1 MKGSFFTTPLV
12 SALLFFTGF
21 LFCEKVF
28 LAPIAGAPESFS
40 LRWVVFSA
48 ALTFLFFGGP
58 ALLGCLR
65 KLQRI
70 YPDVKDSKWA
80 KANRA
85 TLLLAALFPMFS
97 SGLGAQITGTVF
109 LDINSNGTQQTSGS
123 VIEPG
128 IQGITVT
135 AYNAANTAVATGS
148 SGATGGY
155 AISVPAGSYR
165 LEFTW
170 TDPYLKPGVAGG
182 TTVQFVTAPVS
193 NINCATHYP
202 FDYFPAGNTSLGIT
216 CFDFGDVVGAGV
228 PMVVTFPETGGS
240 NTIPA
245 SPTGTIPAAYS
256 SPGYTMEIAENVSG
270 SVWGL
275 AFDRPRNQLL
285 AGAFVKR
292 HSRLGNTGNPTTIY
306 KMTPGADAANGV
318 WLTLDPSRANP
329 HGTVSLW
336 QEDYDVYNDVLK
348 EGLGDIDINEDY
360 TKLYA
365 IDMGQRKLWEVPIN
379 SDGTPGTAVSYNI
392 TTTIAGCPAADVRPM
407 GLEINKGKVY
417 IGMICSGQSTVNTA
431 SIPLAGASSG
441 SVASNT
447 PVVARLGDPSTL
459 KGYIYE
465 WTGGTSYTQLL
476 NFPLNYDRGCLQRNF
491 DAYCERVFDGDW
503 TPWVDQFPY
512 DVDNGDVFVSYP
524 QPIISDID
532 FEDDGDMI
540 IVLNDRLANQLGKGA
555 RVQDYDSG
563 FRTVGD
569 VFAAGD
575 VLHACKSGSTWI
587 LEEQVSGNAACGT
600 AGTSNNVGGTKV
612 IDEFYFDDDYAEDG
626 YDRGRAMSNHGETTS
641 GGAVQ
646 VPGRSDVM
654 IAAFDPVRHYES
666 ATYRFGVNWFNNTT
680 GAWTKGYLMGE
691 SGEFGKAAAVGD
703 LVALA
708 PPPPIELGNY
718 VWLESCGAP
727 NGIQDPGEAPIA
739 NVSIQLFADFD
750 NNGTP
755 DGAAL
760 GTTTTSATGN
770 YYFNQANVVDGDPT
784 VAGNQ
789 AGPQPNKRYLIR
801 IGSGD
806 WSGGIGIGDLAGF
819 VLTTAN
825 VGGAGLPDLRDS
837 DAGLSGGIP
846 TISVLTGAA
855 GANDHTLDFGFVPSA
870 TGGTIAA
877 DQTICSGGD
886 PAAFTSVAAATGT
899 GTLSYQWESSTTDC
913 NTGFTDIA
921 GATSATYNP
930 PAGLSVTTYYRRTA
944 TFTSGGSSCEAYS
957 NCVTVTVNNPNGG
970 TVGSDQTICSGGDPV
985 AFTNNVAA
993 SGSGTLTYQW
1003 QSSTTDCTTG
1013 FSNIA
1018 SANAATYNPPSGLT
1032 QTTYYR
1038 RVATYVLNGAT
1049 CTANSNCITVT
1060 VNTVAP
1066 GTVAGDQT
1074 ICSGGN
1080 PAAFTSPVGATG
1092 SGTRVYQWQS
1102 STTNCTTGFTDIS
1115 GATAATYDVP
1125 AGLTQTTY
1133 YRRKASYTFNGVV
1146 CEDYTNCLTVTV
1158 NNATPGSISG
1168 DQTVCSGGDPAAFT
1182 SVAATG
1188 GGAITYQWQSST
1200 VDCSSGFSDI
1210 ATATAATYNP
1220 PAGITQTTYYR
1231 RKVTS
1236 TLNSVA
1242 CEAYSNCL
1250 TVTVNVVTGGT
1261 VGADQTICSGG
1272 DPVAFTSIA
1281 AGTAAGA
1288 VTYQWQS
1295 STTDCASGFTNIAS
1309 ATAATYNVP
1318 AGLTQ
1323 TTYYRRV
1330 ASYTLNGQV
1339 CTANSNCITVTV
1351 NTVSPG
1357 TIGNPQTVC
1366 AGGDPAALTNT
1377 LSGTGAG
1384 TIAYQWEIST
1394 TDCTSGFSDISGA
1407 TSATYNPPSGIAQT
1421 SYYRRVTTSTLN
1433 GVICE
1438 STSNCI
1444 EVTVNPLPTLSVVST
1459 ICSIDLSTYTI
1470 TFNSTGTVTSTAG
1483 TVSGNTVTGITSG
1496 TNVTLTAT
1504 LNGCVRT
1511 LSVTAPNCACP
1522 PIGAPTSGGNKTIC
1536 QGQTIPALTVTV
1548 GVGQTADWYSA
1559 SSGGMLL
1566 LSGSLSYTPV
1576 AAGTYYA
1583 EARNTISGCLS
1594 SSRTP
1599 VTLTI
1604 NPLPSASISGG
1615 GTICI
1620 GGSIILTAS
1629 GGGTYSWSNGGALA
1643 SITVSPAV
1651 TTLYTVTVTSAQGCT
1666 AVASATVT
1674 VNNVNGGAIGSDQTL
1689 CSPGD
1694 PAAFTSITA
1703 ASGSGTRTYQWQLST
1718 TDCTTGFTDIVGAN
1732 AITYN
1737 APAGLTQTTYYRRQ
1751 VTHVFNG
1758 VTCIEYSNCVT
1769 VTVNTVVP
1777 GTVSGDET
1785 ICSGGD
1791 PAAFTSTAGATG
1803 SGTRVYQWQ
1812 SSTTNCT
1819 TGFTDISGATA
1830 ATYNPP
1836 SGLTTTTYY
1845 RRKVSYTLNS
1855 VVCEAFSNCITV
1867 TVNNIVP
1874 GTIGADQT
1882 VCTGGDPAA
1891 FTSITGATGSGTLT
1905 YQWQLSTTD
1914 CTTGF
1919 NDIVGATLATYNAP
1933 TGLTQTTYYRRVAIY
1948 TLNGVVCEAASN
1960 CVTVTVNTVTGGT
1973 VGADQTLCEG
1983 GDPAAFTSIAAGTAA
1998 GAVSYQWESSTV
2010 GCSSGFANIAGATGI
2025 TYNPPAGLMV
2035 TTYYRRRASY
2045 TLNGQLCTAYSNC
2058 VTVTVNTIDP
2068 GTIGS
2073 PQTICSGGDP
2083 AAFTSVAGATGS
2095 GTRAYQWERSTVDC
2109 NTGFSA
2115 ISGATAVTYNPPA
2128 GLTQTTYYRR
2138 KATYTFNGVVCED
2151 VSNCITVTV
2160 TPLPT
2165 LTILGTSCSVDLTTY
2180 SVTFSSNGTV
2190 TATSGSV
2197 SGSTVTGIPT
2207 GTSVVLTATLSG
2219 CTNAATVAAPNCSCP
2234 PVTPPVSGGNKEICQ
2249 GEAIPS
2255 LTVTVGAGETADWY
2269 DAASGGTLVAMGS
2282 LSFTPVLA
2290 GTYYAQTR
2298 ITVSGCTSTTRTG
2311 VTLTIN
2317 ALPVAAIVGDNILC
2331 NGESTTLTASGGT
2344 QYSWNTLAVTASITV
2359 APTTTTTYT
2368 VTVTNAEGCTDT
2380 ETITVTVNPK
2390 PSIPNASSWMCIGDV
2405 VDLTNFYPSYNTY
2418 VNPLWTIGTAA
2429 GAPVPN
2435 PMAVS
2440 PAATTLYVLVAEN
2453 ASMCKDTATVN
2464 LQVNNPTG
2472 GTVTADQ
2479 TICSGGDPAAFASVA
2494 AATGSGTRT
2503 YQWQMSTT
2511 DCTTGFTDI
2520 IGATAVTY
2528 NAPAGLTQTT
2538 YYRRK
2543 ATYVSG
2549 SVSCVAYSNCI
2560 TVTVNTVNPGTIA
2573 ADQTVCVGDDPAAFT
2588 STTGASGSGTLVYQW
2603 EISTTDCLSGFSD
2616 ISGANSATYNPP
2628 SGITQTTYYRRLA
2641 TYTLNGVSCEDVSNC
2656 VTVTVNPVDG
2666 GIVGTVV
2673 TAPTVCEGGDPAA
2686 FTNLAPATGP
2696 GVITYQWQSSTVD
2709 CNSGFS
2715 DIGGANAVTYDP
2727 PSGLMVT
2734 TYYRRKAI
2742 STDGAVV
2749 CEGFSNCI
2757 IVTVNIINPGTIGNP
2772 QTVCAGADP
2781 SILSN
2786 VASATGSGTR
2796 TYQWERSTTD
2806 CNTGF
2811 AAISGATAATY
2822 NPPTSSSNVTS
2833 YYRRKATYTFNG
2845 IVCEEYSNCIT
2856 VTVTPLPTLTVSGTT
2871 CSMDLTTYTVA
2882 FTSNGTVTATAGTVV
2897 GSTVTGVPSGT
2908 NVTLT
2913 ATLSGCTR
2921 TAIVTAPNCTCPT
2934 VLPPVSGG
2942 DQAIC
2947 DGAVIPALTV
2957 TVGVGETA
2965 DWYDAASGGTTLA
2978 TGTTTYTPTME
2989 GTYYAET
2996 RIIVSGCVSTT
3007 RTAVTLTI
3015 NPQPIAAIT
3024 GDNVICNGES
3034 TTLTASGGSVY
3045 AWNTLATTA
3054 SITVAPTITTTYTV
3068 TVSNT
3073 EGCLDIE
3080 SITVTVNAKPNIPN
3094 TSRWMCI
3101 GDVVD
3106 ITALYGSYNTYI
3118 NPVWT
3123 VGTAAGALVG
3133 DPTMVSPVA
3142 TTLYVLVAE
3151 NGSGC
3156 KDTATVNLQVNN
3168 PMGGTVSGDR
3178 TVCSGGDPAA
3188 FTNTAHATG
3197 SGTRVYQW
3205 QSSTVDCNSGFTDIA
3220 LATAATYNPPAGITQ
3235 TTYYRR
3241 RATYTSGTVMCVAYS
3256 NCLVVTVNNV
3266 TPGSIAGDQSICT
3279 GGDPAAFTSPTAAT
3293 GSGTQVY
3300 QWEMS
3305 TTDCT
3310 TGFTDIVGANAA
3322 TYDPPSGLTQTTH
3335 YRRVVSY
3342 TLNGVVCEATSNC
3355 LTVTVNTVTGGTIS
3369 AAQTICEGGDPDA
3382 FASTAAGAGPGV
3394 LTYQWEMST
3403 TDCNGGFVDISG
3415 AMNDTYD
3422 PPSGLMVT
3430 TYYRRRT
3437 ISTDGAVV
3445 CEAYSNCVIVTV
3457 NIIDPGT
3464 IGNPQTLC
3472 QGSDPGVLTSVAAA
3486 TGSGTR
3492 VYQWERST
3500 TDCTTGFTAIAGAT
3514 GTTYNPPVST
3524 GNVTRYYR
3532 RKVTYTLN
3540 SVVCEEYSNC
3550 ITVTIVPPVSAGA
3563 DGITTICD
3571 NSVAPIDLYGLITG
3585 ETTGGVWTRV
3595 SGSGGS
3601 FDSGLGQFTPAPGA
3615 TSSIFQY
3622 AVTATAPCP
3631 DDQSYVTVN
3640 IIPQANAGTDGST
3653 AVCES
3658 SATPIVLAAL
3668 LTGEQPG
3675 GVWTRMSG
3683 SGGSFNTLS
3692 GTFTPALGATTSTFQ
3707 YVVTGASPCPNDA
3720 SMVTV
3725 TVNTIPV
3732 VTLNDPSDVCV
3743 AGADLNFT
3751 ATPAGGLFKTS
3762 ALSGLT
3768 ANNAAGTAVLDVSAA
3783 GAGTYTVTY
3792 TYTNLTGCVDSQ
3804 MVSVTIHPNPTIVA
3818 TSNSP
3823 VCEGFGISLNSTPSG
3838 GTAPYSY
3845 AWSGPGGYSSTV
3857 QHPGRANAALSMVG
3871 AYTVTITDANSCS
3884 AMAATSVAVID
3895 RPDITTTNL
3904 SICRGA
3910 TVNLSTLVTNAG
3922 GGVLSYHYTLADAN
3936 NNTNPIISGIVT
3948 PTVATNYYVRSQVTN
3963 NGVSCYTVKQVTVT
3977 FKPGNCAVINV
3988 SGPSSN

>member
-1 MKGSFFTTPLV
+1 MKGSFFTAPLV
-12 SALLFFTGF
+12 SVLLFFTSVLLCKKAFIAPVAEASDNFLLRWIALPAVLAF
-21 LFCEKVF
+21 LF
-28 LAPIAGAPESFS
+28 LG
-40 LRWVVFSA
+40 R
-48 ALTFLFFGGP
+48 P

-65 KLQRI
+65 KLQRV
-70 YPDVKDSKWA
+70 YSAGDEPNGSKSI
-80 KANRA
+80 RFS
-85 TLLLAALFPMFS
+85 LLSAAVFLMFAS
-97 SGLGAQITGTVF
+97 DLGAQVTGTVF
-109 LDINSNGTQQTSGS
+109 LDINSNGMRETSGTI
-123 VIEPG
+123 IEPG

-135 AYNAANTAVATGS
+135 AYNAANTVIGSATTGS
-148 SGATGGY
+148 TGTY
-155 AISVPAGSYR
+155 ALALAAGMYR
-165 LEFTW
+165 IEFTW
-170 TDPYLKPGVAGG
+170 TDPYLKSSVAGG
-182 TTVQFVTAPVS
+182 TTVQFVTAPASSV
-193 NINCATHYP
+193 NCATHYP
-202 FDYFPAGNTSLGIT
+202 FDYFPAGNTTLGIT
-216 CFDFGDVVGAGV
+216 CFDFGDAVGASV
-228 PMVVTFPETGGS
+228 PMVVTFPETAGS

-245 SPTGTIPAAYS
+245 SPTGVIPAAYS
-256 SPGYTMEIAENVSG
+256 SPAYTLEIAENVSG

-275 AFDRPRNQLL
+275 AFDRPRNQML

-292 HSRLGNTGNPTTIY
+292 HSRLGNTNNPTTIY
-306 KMTPGADAANGV
+306 KMTPGSDAANGV
-318 WLTLDPSRANP
+318 WLTLDPSRTDP
-329 HGTVSLW
+329 HGTVTLW
-336 QEDYDVYNDVLK
+336 QEDYAVYDNVLK

-379 SDGTPGTAVSYNI
+379 ADGTPGTAVSYNI

-407 GLEINKGKVY
+407 GLEIHRGKVY
-417 IGMICSGQSTVNTA
+417 IGMVCTGQSTVNTA
-431 SIPLAGASSG
+431 SIPLTGANSG

-447 PVVARLGDPSTL
+447 PVVARLGDPSAL

-491 DAYCERVFDGDW
+491 DVNCEKVFDGDW

-512 DVDNGDVFVSYP
+512 DNDAGDMFVSYP

-600 AGTSNNVGGTKV
+600 TGTSTNVGGTKV

-626 YDRGRAMSNHGETTS
+626 YDRGRAMSNHGESTS

-646 VPGRSDVM
+646 IPGRSDVL
-654 IAAFDPVRHYES
+654 IATFDPVRHYDG
-666 ATYRFGVNWFNNTT
+666 ATYRFGVNWFSNTT
-680 GAWTKGYLMGE
+680 GAWTKAYLLGE
-691 SGEFGKAAAVGD
+691 SNEFGKAAAVGD
-703 LVALA
+703 LVAIA
-708 PPPPIELGNY
+708 APPPIEIGNY
-718 VWLESCGAP
+718 VWLETCGAP

-750 NNGTP
+750 NNGTA

-760 GTTTTSATGN
+760 GSTTTNAGGN
-770 YYFNQANVVDGDPT
+770 YYFNTSNVVDGDPT

-806 WSGGIGIGDLAGF
+806 WSGGVGVGDLAGF

-837 DAGLSGGIP
+837 DASLSGGIP

-870 TGGTIAA
+870 SGGTVAADQTVCSGGDPAAFTSVVAATGTGTLTYQWESSTIDCNSGFSAISGATSATYNPPAGLAVTTYYRRVATFASGGSSCEAYSNCITVTVSNPSGGTIGS

-886 PAAFTSVAAATGT
+886 PAAFTN
-899 GTLSYQWESSTTDC
+899 
-913 NTGFTDIA
+913 NT
-921 GATSATYNP
+921 S
-930 PAGLSVTTYYRRTA
+930 
-944 TFTSGGSSCEAYS
+944 
-957 NCVTVTVNNPNGG
+957 
-970 TVGSDQTICSGGDPV
+970 
-985 AFTNNVAA
+985 A

-1003 QSSTTDCTTG
+1003 QSGTTDCSSG

-1018 SANAATYNPPSGLT
+1018 GAMSATYNPPAGLT

-1038 RVATYVLNGAT
+1038 RVATYVLNGVT

-1060 VNTVAP
+1060 VNTVVP
-1066 GTVAGDQT
+1066 GTISGDQT

-1080 PAAFTSPVGATG
+1080 PAAFTSAVAASG

-1115 GATAATYDVP
+1115 GATGATYDVP
-1125 AGLTQTTY
+1125 VGLTQTTY
-1133 YRRKASYTFNGVV
+1133 YRRKVTFTFNGVV
-1146 CEDYTNCLTVTV
+1146 CEDYTNCLTVSVNTV
-1158 NNATPGSISG
+1158 TPGSVAA
-1168 DQTVCSGGDPAAFT
+1168 DQTICSGGDPAAFT
-1182 SVAATG
+1182 SVVATG
-1188 GGAITYQWQSST
+1188 AGTLTYQWQSST
-1200 VDCSSGFSDI
+1200 IDCGTGFSDI
-1210 ATATAATYNP
+1210 SGATTATYNP
-1220 PAGITQTTYYR
+1220 PAGLTQTTYYR

-1236 TLNSVA
+1236 TLNGVP
-1242 CEAYSNCL
+1242 CEVFSNCV
-1250 TVTVNVVTGGT
+1250 TVTVNTVTGGT
-1261 VGADQTICSGG
+1261 VGSDQTICSGG
-1272 DPVAFTSIA
+1272 DPAAFTSIA

-1295 STTDCASGFTNIAS
+1295 SITNCTTGFTNIAS
-1309 ATAATYNVP
+1309 ATAATYNAP
-1318 AGLTQ
+1318 TGLTQ

-1330 ASYTLNGQV
+1330 ASYTLNGQL

-1351 NTVSPG
+1351 NTVAPG

-1366 AGGDPAALTNT
+1366 AGADPAALTST
-1377 LSGTGAG
+1377 LAGTGAG
-1384 TIAYQWEIST
+1384 TITYQWEIST
-1394 TDCTSGFSDISGA
+1394 TDCTAGFSAISGA
-1407 TSATYNPPSGIAQT
+1407 TLATYNPPAGITQT
-1421 SYYRRVTTSTLN
+1421 SYYRRIATSTLN
-1433 GVICE
+1433 GVACDAA
-1438 STSNCI
+1438 SNCI
-1444 EVTVNPLPTLSVVST
+1444 EVTVNPLPTLSLIST
-1459 ICSIDLSTYTI
+1459 VCSIDLSTYTI

-1483 TVSGNTVTGITSG
+1483 TVSGNTVTGIPSG

-1504 LNGCVRT
+1504 LSGCVRT
-1511 LSVTAPNCACP
+1511 LGVTAPNCACP
-1522 PIGAPTSGGNKTIC
+1522 PIGPPTSGGDKTIC

-1548 GVGQTADWYSA
+1548 GVGQTVDWYSA
-1559 SSGGMLL
+1559 ASGGTLL
-1566 LSGSLSYTPV
+1566 VSGALSYTPV

-1583 EARNTISGCLS
+1583 EARNTLSGCVS
-1594 SSRTP
+1594 SSRTA

-1604 NPLPSASISGG
+1604 NPLPTAAVSGG

-1620 GGSIILTAS
+1620 GSSAMLTAS
-1629 GGGTYSWSNGGALA
+1629 GGGTYAWSNGGALA
-1643 SITVSPAV
+1643 SITVAPAA
-1651 TTLYTVTVTSAQGCT
+1651 TTTYTVTVTSAQGCT
-1666 AVASATVT
+1666 AIASAVVT
-1674 VNNVNGGAIGSDQTL
+1674 VNNVSGGAIGSDQTV

-1718 TDCTTGFTDIVGAN
+1718 TDCTTGFTDIAGAN

-1769 VTVNTVVP
+1769 VTVNTVNP

-1785 ICSGGD
+1785 ICSGGN
-1791 PAAFTSTAGATG
+1791 PVAFINVAGASG

-1812 SSTTNCT
+1812 SSTTNCS
-1819 TGFTDISGATA
+1819 TGFTDIGGATL

-1836 SGLTTTTYY
+1836 AGLTATTYY
-1845 RRKVSYTLNS
+1845 RRKVTYTLNG
-1855 VVCEAFSNCITV
+1855 VTCEAFSNCITV
-1867 TVNNIVP
+1867 TVNNIIP
-1874 GTIGADQT
+1874 GTIGSDQT
-1882 VCTGGDPAA
+1882 VCSGGDPAA
-1891 FTSITGATGSGTLT
+1891 FASTTGATGSGVTT
-1905 YQWQLSTTD
+1905 YQWEISTTD
-1914 CTTGF
+1914 CSTGF
-1919 NDIVGATLATYNAP
+1919 TDITGATSATYNAP
-1933 TGLTQTTYYRRVAIY
+1933 AGLAQTTYYRRRAIS
-1948 TLNGVVCEAASN
+1948 TLNGIVCEAFSN
-1960 CVTVTVNTVTGGT
+1960 CLTVTINTVTGGT
-1973 VGADQTLCEG
+1973 VGSDQTVCEG
-1983 GDPAAFTSIAAGTAA
+1983 GDPAAFTNITSGTAA
-1998 GAVSYQWESSTV
+1998 GAVSYQWESSTTS
-2010 GCSSGFANIAGATGI
+2010 CSTGFTTIAGATSA
-2025 TYNPPAGLMV
+2025 TYNPPAGLTV
-2035 TTYYRRRASY
+2035 TTYYRRQAIY
-2045 TLNGQLCTAYSNC
+2045 TLNGQLCTDYSNC
-2058 VTVTVNTIDP
+2058 VTVTVNVINP

-2095 GTRAYQWERSTVDC
+2095 GTRVYQWERSTVDC
-2109 NTGFSA
+2109 STGFSA

-2138 KATYTFNGVVCED
+2138 RATYTFNGVVCD
-2151 VSNCITVTV
+2151 AYSNCITVTV

-2165 LTILGTSCSVDLTTY
+2165 LSVLGASCSVDLTTY
-2180 SVTFSSNGTV
+2180 TVTFSSNGTV
-2190 TATSGSV
+2190 TATAGTV
-2197 SGSTVTGIPT
+2197 SGSTVTGIPA
-2207 GTSVVLTATLSG
+2207 GTNVILTATLSG
-2219 CTNAATVAAPNCSCP
+2219 CTSTVTVPAPNCSCP
-2234 PVTPPVSGGNKEICQ
+2234 PVTAPISGGNQVICQ

-2255 LTVTVGAGETADWY
+2255 LTVTVGVGETADWY
-2269 DAASGGTLVAMGS
+2269 DAASGGTLIATGS

-2298 ITVSGCTSTTRTG
+2298 VTTSGCTSTTRTG
-2311 VTLTIN
+2311 VTLTID
-2317 ALPVAAIVGDNILC
+2317 ALPIAAIAGDNILC

-2344 QYSWNTLAVTASITV
+2344 QYSWSNLAVTASITV
-2359 APTTTTTYT
+2359 SPMATTTYT
-2368 VTVTNAEGCTDT
+2368 VTVTNAEGCSDT

-2390 PSIPNASSWMCIGDV
+2390 PSIPNVSTWMCIGDV
-2405 VDLTNFYPSYNTY
+2405 VNLTTLYGSYNTY
-2418 VNPLWTIGTAA
+2418 LNPVWTIGTAN
-2429 GAPVPN
+2429 GAPVAMPT
-2435 PMAVS
+2435 AVS

-2472 GTVTADQ
+2472 GTVAADQ
-2479 TICSGGDPAAFASVA
+2479 TLCSGGDPAAFTSIA

-2503 YQWQMSTT
+2503 YQWQISTT
-2511 DCTTGFTDI
+2511 DCNTGFTDI
-2520 IGATAVTY
+2520 AGANAVTY
-2528 NAPAGLTQTT
+2528 NPPAGLTQTT

-2549 SVSCVAYSNCI
+2549 SVSCIAYSNCI
-2560 TVTVNTVNPGTIA
+2560 TVTVISVAPGTIA

-2588 STTGASGSGTLVYQW
+2588 STTGATGNGTLVYQW
-2603 EISTTDCLSGFSD
+2603 ESSITDCVSGFTG
-2616 ISGANSATYNPP
+2616 IAGANSATYNPP
-2628 SGITQTTYYRRLA
+2628 SGIAQTTYYRRKA
-2641 TYTLNGVSCEDVSNC
+2641 TYILNGISCDDVSNC

-2666 GIVGTVV
+2666 GVVGTVG
-2673 TAPTVCEGGDPAA
+2673 TLPTVCEGGDPAA
-2686 FTNLAPATGP
+2686 FTDLTPATGP
-2696 GVITYQWQSSTVD
+2696 GVLTYQWQSSTVD
-2709 CNSGFS
+2709 CSSGFS
-2715 DIGGANAVTYDP
+2715 DIGGANAATYDP

-2749 CEGFSNCI
+2749 CEGYSNCI
-2757 IVTVNIINPGTIGNP
+2757 IVTVNTINPGTIGNP

-2781 SILSN
+2781 AALTS
-2786 VASATGSGTR
+2786 VAAATGSGTR

-2806 CNTGF
+2806 CSSGF
-2811 AAISGATAATY
+2811 SAISGATAATY
-2822 NPPTSSSNVTS
+2822 NPPISSSSVTS

-2845 IVCEEYSNCIT
+2845 VVCEEYTNCIA

-2871 CSMDLTTYTVA
+2871 CSIDLTTYTVS

-2908 NVTLT
+2908 NVVLT

-2921 TAIVTAPNCTCPT
+2921 TATVTAPNCACPT
-2934 VLPPVSGG
+2934 VNPPVSGG
-2942 DQAIC
+2942 NQAIC
-2947 DGAVIPALTV
+2947 DGATIPALTV
-2957 TVGVGETA
+2957 TVGAGETA
-2965 DWYDAASGGTTLA
+2965 DWYDGPSGGSTLA
-2978 TGTTTYTPTME
+2978 TGTLSYTPTMA

-2996 RIIVSGCVSTT
+2996 RITVSGCVSTA
-3007 RTAVTLTI
+3007 RTPVTLTI
-3015 NPQPIAAIT
+3015 NPQPIASIT
-3024 GDNVICNGES
+3024 GDNIICNGES
-3034 TTLTASGGSVY
+3034 TILTASGGTQY

-3054 SITVAPTITTTYTV
+3054 AITVAPTISTTYTV
-3068 TVSNT
+3068 SVSNV
-3073 EGCLDIE
+3073 EGCQDIAM
-3080 SITVTVNAKPNIPN
+3080 ITVTVNPKPSIPN

-3106 ITALYGSYNTYI
+3106 ITLLYPSYNTYL
-3118 NPVWT
+3118 NPIWT
-3123 VGTAAGALVG
+3123 IGTAAGSSVA
-3133 DPTMVSPVA
+3133 DPTMVSPAA

-3151 NGSGC
+3151 NASGC

-3168 PMGGTVSGDR
+3168 PTGGTVAGDR
-3178 TVCSGGDPAA
+3178 TICSGGDPAA
-3188 FTNTAHATG
+3188 FTNVAHATG

-3220 LATAATYNPPAGITQ
+3220 LATAATYNPPAGLTQ

-3241 RATYTSGTVMCVAYS
+3241 RATYASGTVMCVAYS

-3266 TPGSIAGDQSICT
+3266 TPGTIAGDQTICT

-3300 QWEMS
+3300 QWEIS
-3305 TTDCT
+3305 TTDCAS
-3310 TGFTDIVGANAA
+3310 GFTDIPGANAA
-3322 TYDPPSGLTQTTH
+3322 TYDPPSGLTQTS
-3335 YRRVVSY
+3335 YFRRVASY

-3355 LTVTVNTVTGGTIS
+3355 LTVTVNTVGGGSIG
-3369 AAQTICEGGDPDA
+3369 AAQTVCENGDPAA
-3382 FASTAAGAGPGV
+3382 FSSIADGSGPGTITYEWQSSTA
-3394 LTYQWEMST
+3394 
-3403 TDCNGGFVDISG
+3403 DCNSGFSTILG
-3415 AMNDTYD
+3415 ANASTYD
-3422 PPSGLMVT
+3422 PPAGLTTT

-3445 CEAYSNCVIVTV
+3445 CEAYSNCITVTV

-3472 QGSDPGVLTSVAAA
+3472 QGSDPGVLTSVLAA

-3514 GTTYNPPVST
+3514 GVTYNPPLST

-3540 SVVCEEYSNC
+3540 GVVCEEYSNC
-3550 ITVTIVPPVSAGA
+3550 VAVIIVPPVSAGT

-3571 NSVAPIDLYGLITG
+3571 NSAALIDLFSLITG
-3585 ETTGGVWTRV
+3585 ETAGGTWLRV
-3595 SGSGGS
+3595 SGSGGN
-3601 FDSGLGQFTPAPGA
+3601 FNAGLGQFTPMPGA
-3615 TSSIFQY
+3615 TTSIFQY
-3622 AVTATAPCP
+3622 SVTATAPCP
-3631 DDQSYVTVN
+3631 DDQSLVTVN

-3668 LTGEQPG
+3668 LTGEQAG
-3675 GVWTRMSG
+3675 GVWTRTSG
-3683 SGGSFNTLS
+3683 SGGSFNNLT
-3692 GTFTPALGATTSTFQ
+3692 GTFTPAIGATSSTFQ
-3707 YVVTGASPCPNDA
+3707 YVVTGTSPCPNDDA
-3720 SMVTV
+3720 TVTV
-3725 TVNTIPV
+3725 TINPIPAI
-3732 VTLNDPSDVCV
+3732 TLTDPSDVCA
-3743 AGADLNFT
+3743 AGSDLNFT
-3751 ATPAGGLFKTS
+3751 GTPAGGVFTS
-3762 ALSGLT
+3762 TALAGLIP
-3768 ANNAAGTAVLDVSAA
+3768 NNAAGTAVLDVSAA

-3792 TYTNLTGCVDSQ
+3792 AYTSLTGCVDSQ
-3804 MVSVTIHPNPTIVA
+3804 TVSVAIHPNPTISA

-3823 VCEGFGISLNSTPSG
+3823 VCEGFGISLNSTPSA
-3838 GTAPYSY
+3838 GTAPYTY
-3845 AWSGPGGYSSTV
+3845 GWSGPGSYTSTV
-3857 QHPGRANAALSMVG
+3857 QNPGRANAALSMVG
-3871 AYTVTITDANSCS
+3871 AYAVTVTDANGCTGTTGINVS
-3884 AMAATSVAVID
+3884 VID
-3895 RPDITTTNL
+3895 RPDLITGNI

-3922 GGVLSYHYTLADAN
+3922 GGVLTYYYTLADAN

-3948 PTVATNYYVRSQVTN
+3948 PTVATNYYVRSQVTT
-3963 NGVSCYTVKQVTVT
+3963 NGVSCYTVKQVAVT
-3977 FKPGNCAVINV
+3977 FKPGNCSVINV
-3988 SGPSSN
+3988 SGPHSN